1 MDDLGGTPSRV
12 SAPDGRT
19 YSVRRQWLAWRQR
32 IPYGTELVTFVPALV
47 ELAVRAALAPVA
59 LLLRH
64 LGLVSWELEVRDH
77 GSRWWSSSRVVSRER
92 VRGWGPSQDR
102 LEELVRELGERG
114 AEPARFP
121 VVVDRDPVSMG
132 DDGIDH
138 ARTYLLDER
147 TAHPTISALVD
158 ALRVGTPWVH
168 VMGGPTTWVLRA
180 HARRPLEGEPLAVL
194 VLHRDPHRVD
204 VHPVADLS
212 HHVARD
218 GRFHLE
224 YLATQSVERTLE
236 RIASGGSLRDPQA

>member
-32 IPYGTELVTFVPALV
+32 IPYGTELITFVPALV

-64 LGLVSWELEVRDH
+64 LGLMSWELEVRDH

-92 VRGWGPSQDR
+92 VRGWGASR
-102 LEELVRELGERG
+102 RREAELVRELAEQG
-114 AEPARFP
+114 APAARFP
-121 VVVDRDPVSMG
+121 VVVDRDPVAMG
-132 DDGIDH
+132 DDGVDH
-138 ARTYLLDER
+138 SRTYLLRDQ
-147 TAHPTISALVD
+147 TAPPTISTLVD
-158 ALRVGTPWVH
+158 AIRSDAPWVS
-168 VMGGPTTWVLRA
+168 VAGAPTTWVLRA
-180 HARRPLEGEPLAVL
+180 QGWRTPLGTPLAVL
-194 VLHRDPHRVD
+194 VLYGEPGRVD

-224 YLATQSVERTLE
+224 YLTTQSVERTLE